1 MAEHRPTAQ
10 ETRLRDAEVKRL
22 YPVVYN
28 AINATPG
35 TGLRTLVR
43 ELVDNGVRVI
53 DEPKPPAWMGERAP

>member
-1 MAEHRPTAQ
+1 MADRRPTAQ
-10 ETRLRDAEVKRL
+10 ETRRRDAEVKRL

-43 ELVDNGVRVI
+43 ELVDNDVRVV
-53 DEPKPPAWMGERAP
+53 DRPRPPLWMGEK

>member
-1 MAEHRPTAQ
+1 MAEQPTDAQ
-10 ETRLRDAEVKRL
+10 SIRRRDAEVKRL

-43 ELVDNGVRVI
+43 ELVDNDVRVV
-53 DEPKPPAWMGERAP
+53 DRPKPPLWMGEQ